1 MKTVGEKIKAFRLDA
16 GLSQTQLAQKLGI
29 SSQAVSKW
37 ETNFS
42 QPDITLLPEIASLF
56 GVPIDD
62 LFGYTREK
70 MYTKIERG
78 SNMAMRSV
86 MQNSSNLRTFYSR
99 KQRKIYP
106 LMRLTPCWVFS
117 ILATVIRFVRKPS
130 TMARKPWS
138 LSPTRS
144 LTLTSSTMVRVGPYM
159 IGVLAITRN

>member
-1 MKTVGEKIKAFRLDA
+1 MKTIGEKIKAFRLDA

-70 MYTKIERG
+70 MYAKIE
-78 SNMAMRSV
+78 
-86 MQNSSNLRTFYSR
+86 
-99 KQRKIYP
+99 K
-106 LMRLTPCWVFS
+106 RLEYGH
-117 ILATVIRFVRKPS
+117 A
-130 TMARKPWS
+130 
-138 LSPTRS
+138 LSQAEFQQF
-144 LTLTSSTMVRVGPYM
+144 G
-159 IGVLAITRN
+159 